1 MIRVRELLQLDAFS
15 EFELIAG
22 VAGLDR
28 SVTSFAVLDYEI
40 ESGDFSAFIQG
51 EFVLSSLLLMHGLAD
66 RAMDALERLIGRG
79 IAALAVRVFDTAE
92 VPREMTALCEESGT
106 ALFVFRKAYVNDIFI
121 AADNYA
127 RTREKHEL
135 AARKLS
141 ELLCR
146 PGTGTSPAALIRDI
160 DPMLLPRCAAAFALC
175 ADKGGDASPKPAMQR
190 LMERYS
196 GASGA
201 CRRVFLPYE
210 DGVLLI
216 VSAAEAN
223 DIPDDPEAMRR
234 AFADI
239 GLEKGRYALGTGSPA
254 SGYAE
259 YPLSI
264 AEAMRAARAA
274 LISDRDLLAFADA
287 GVYRY
292 IAAAA
297 DDPSAARLCRQ
308 AAGVLAEYDRANS
321 AELLLTLTE
330 YVRRR
335 GDVRAAAEAL
345 FQHPNT
351 VRYRL
356 RKAASL
362 IGIESDIYEQ
372 LFMMMSVY
380 LYRGGK

>member
-1 MIRVRELLQLDAFS
+1 MIRVRELLQLDAFA

-40 ESGDFSAFIQG
+40 EYGDFSAFIQG

-66 RAMDALERLIGRG
+66 RAMNAVERLIGRG
-79 IAALAVRVFDTAE
+79 VAAIAVRVFDEAE
-92 VPREMTALCEESGT
+92 VPHEMIDLCEQNDT

-146 PGTGTSPAALIRDI
+146 PGTGTSPASLIREI
-160 DPMLLPRCAAAFALC
+160 DPMLLPCCTAAFALC
-175 ADKGGDASPKPAMQR
+175 TAEGGEASQKPAMQR

-196 GASGA
+196 GAFGQ
-201 CRRVFLPYE
+201 CRRLFLPYE
-210 DGVLLI
+210 NGVLLI
-216 VSAAEAN
+216 ISASEHKDAAAAAEAVQTS
-223 DIPDDPEAMRR
+223 
-234 AFADI
+234 FADI
-239 GLEKGRYALGTGSPA
+239 GLVRASYSVGVGSTA
-254 SGYAE
+254 SGYEE
-259 YPLSI
+259 YALSI

-274 LISDRDLLAFADA
+274 RILGRDIMKFADA

-297 DDPSAARLCRQ
+297 EDPCAARLCRQ
-308 AAGVLAEYDRANS
+308 AAGALAEYDRANS
-321 AELLLTLTE
+321 TELLVTLTE
-330 YVRRR
+330 YVKRR

-362 IGIESDIYEQ
+362 IGIEDDIYEQ
-372 LFMMMSVY
+372 LFMMMSAY
-380 LYRGGK
+380 LYSVK